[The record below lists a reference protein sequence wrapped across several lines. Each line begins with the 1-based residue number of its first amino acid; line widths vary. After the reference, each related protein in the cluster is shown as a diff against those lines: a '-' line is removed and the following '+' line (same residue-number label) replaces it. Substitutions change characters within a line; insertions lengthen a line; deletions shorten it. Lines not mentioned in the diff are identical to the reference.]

1 MLFNAFIFI
10 TIKIEKKEE
19 ERKKNRK
26 QKTTTTRNYNKT
38 VVKEVHESKTEQ
50 WIIMEWLS
58 SATFLSL

>member
-19 ERKKNRK
+19 ERKRTE

-38 VVKEVHESKTEQ
+38 VVKKY
-50 WIIMEWLS
+50 MNLRPNNG
-58 SATFLSL
+58 L